1 MDMTDSIAPKSDQLN
16 ADDLLAGPRT
26 VQVEN
31 VTEGA
36 EDQPVN
42 IHLVEFRGRPFRP
55 SKSMRRVMVK
65 VWGKESSAYIGKRM
79 TLFRDPEI
87 TFGRDKVGGIRIS
100 HMSHITKRE
109 TLMLTVTRGRR
120 APYVVEPLPD
130 GPPIIT
136 PEQADEIAAAIEKA
150 ADRPELNAIGAQL
163 KAFDLADH
171 RGRLQGLWKSRL
183 SELESAP
190 SLDAKPEPDQGTAPT
205 LRDRLVAA
213 LVKEGKADEPEQVG
227 YLSGEFKRPITTLDD
242 LTDAETLEITEFLE
256 GAQNQAHQ

>member
-1 MDMTDSIAPKSDQLN
+1 MTDSIAPKSDQLN

-26 VQVEN
+26 VQVEK

-42 IHLVEFRGRPFRP
+42 IHLAEFRGRPFRP

-79 TLFRDPEI
+79 TLFRDPGI

-100 HMSHITKRE
+100 HMSHISKRE

-136 PEQADEIAAAIEKA
+136 PEQADEIAAAIAKA
-150 ADRPELNAIGAQL
+150 ADRAELDAIGAQL
-163 KAFDLADH
+163 TTFDLAGH
-171 RGRLQGLWKSRL
+171 RGSLQGLWKSRAA
-183 SELESAP
+183 ELEASSNP
-190 SLDAKPEPDQGTAPT
+190 GAKKDTAQTKPPT
-205 LRDRLVAA
+205 IRERLVAA
-213 LVKEGKADEPEQVG
+213 LVREGKTDEAEQLG
-227 YLSGEFKRPITTLDD
+227 YLSGEFKRAIKVLHD
-242 LTDAETLEITEFLE
+242 LTDAEAVEITDYLE
-256 GAQNQAHQ
+256 GAQNQNQQ